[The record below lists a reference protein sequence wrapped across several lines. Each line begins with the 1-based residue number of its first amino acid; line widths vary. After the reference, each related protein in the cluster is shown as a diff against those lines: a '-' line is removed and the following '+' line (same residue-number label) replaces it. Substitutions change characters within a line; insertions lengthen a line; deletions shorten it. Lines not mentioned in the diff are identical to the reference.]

1 MNARTILI
9 EGAVDSELSA
19 LIERF
24 KPEGVHEM
32 GGGWRVLTCDMAGGR
47 VALLNTG
54 VGVANAAAATA
65 LACAALNPA
74 AVISQGT
81 AGAHDISLHTG
92 DVVVGTRIL
101 RLGAY
106 RSPAREHGVA
116 PLEWQML
123 DQSGDTGPV
132 REYAS
137 DVRLAKAARTALTE
151 RGYGQAGNPRALDGT
166 IGSGDVWNCE
176 FEMIAHLNA
185 RYGTACEEMETYS
198 AASVCDR
205 MGVPFLS
212 LRVISNNERIGE
224 SYAPEVAAQL
234 QRAVGDIAEALVKG
248 ET

>member
-1 MNARTILI
+1 MQGRYFI

-32 GGGWRVLTCDMAGGR
+32 DGGWRVLTCDMAGGR

-106 RSPAREHGVA
+106 RSPAPRA
-116 PLEWQML
+116 W
-123 DQSGDTGPV
+123 S
-132 REYAS
+132 S
-137 DVRLAKAARTALTE
+137 AARMADA
-151 RGYGQAGNPRALDGT
+151 RPVGRHRPGARVRKRRAPCQ
-166 IGSGDVWNCE
+166 SREDV
-176 FEMIAHLNA
+176 
-185 RYGTACEEMETYS
+185 
-198 AASVCDR
+198 
-205 MGVPFLS
+205 P
-212 LRVISNNERIGE
+212 
-224 SYAPEVAAQL
+224 
-234 QRAVGDIAEALVKG
+234 
-248 ET
+248 

>member
-106 RSPAREHGVA
+106 RSPR
-116 PLEWQML
+116 
-123 DQSGDTGPV
+123 
-132 REYAS
+132 AS
-137 DVRLAKAARTALTE
+137 
-151 RGYGQAGNPRALDGT
+151 
-166 IGSGDVWNCE
+166 
-176 FEMIAHLNA
+176 
-185 RYGTACEEMETYS
+185 ME
-198 AASVCDR
+198 
-205 MGVPFLS
+205 
-212 LRVISNNERIGE
+212 
-224 SYAPEVAAQL
+224 
-234 QRAVGDIAEALVKG
+234 
-248 ET
+248 

>member
-1 MNARTILI
+1 MKAETILI
-9 EGAVDSELSA
+9 EGAVDSELDA

-24 KPEGVHEM
+24 KPGNVQEL
-32 GGGWRVLTCDMAGGR
+32 GGGWRALICDMNGAR
-47 VALLNTG
+47 IALLNTG
-54 VGVANAAAATA
+54 VGVANAAASTA
-65 LACAALNPA
+65 LACEALNPE

-92 DVVVGTRIL
+92 DVVIGTRIV

-106 RSPAREHGVA
+106 RSQARRQGIA

-132 REYAS
+132 REYVS
-137 DVRLAKAARTALTE
+137 DARLAQIARTALTE
-151 RGYGQAGNPRALDGT
+151 RGYGKAGSPRALDGT

-176 FEMIAHLNA
+176 FDMIAHLNA

-198 AASVCDR
+198 AASVCDK

-224 SYAPEVAAQL
+224 SYAPEVAGRL
-234 QRAVGDIAEALVKG
+234 QQAVGDIAIALVEG
-248 ET
+248 EA

>member
-106 RSPAREHGVA
+106 RSPARRDRNGTPIRSHTDA
-116 PLEWQML
+116 A
-123 DQSGDTGPV
+123 
-132 REYAS
+132 EYVSISSHA
-137 DVRLAKAARTALTE
+137 
-151 RGYGQAGNPRALDGT
+151 
-166 IGSGDVWNCE
+166 
-176 FEMIAHLNA
+176 
-185 RYGTACEEMETYS
+185 
-198 AASVCDR
+198 
-205 MGVPFLS
+205 VP
-212 LRVISNNERIGE
+212 
-224 SYAPEVAAQL
+224 
-234 QRAVGDIAEALVKG
+234 
-248 ET
+248 